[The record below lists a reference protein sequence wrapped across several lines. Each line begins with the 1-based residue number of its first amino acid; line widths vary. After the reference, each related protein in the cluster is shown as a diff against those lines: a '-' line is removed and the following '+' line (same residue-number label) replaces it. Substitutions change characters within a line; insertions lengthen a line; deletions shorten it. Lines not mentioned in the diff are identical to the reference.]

1 MNSNL
6 QEFLDSLITEEDIN
20 NAAVLLCKSIK
31 PEVNLLKVHL
41 NPINS
46 TPDFYTI
53 NFLNVYI
60 PSPNPNVWLKSILV
74 RDNYTFEISTK
85 GIYSDSEK
93 LMINE
98 ALEKIPQY
106 KWDLILKNQ
115 SSVLITYCSGTG
127 DSGSI

>member
-1 MNSNL
+1 MNNNL
-6 QEFLDSLITEEDIN
+6 QEFLDSLKTEQDIG
-20 NAAVLLCKSIK
+20 NAAVLLCKAIK

-46 TPDFYTI
+46 SPDFYTI

-93 LMINE
+93 LKINE
-98 ALEKIPQY
+98 ALEKIPEY

-127 DSGSI
+127 DSGSA

>member
-1 MNSNL
+1 MNNNL
-6 QEFLDSLITEEDIN
+6 QEFLDSLKTEEDIN
-20 NAAVLLCKSIK
+20 NAAVLLCKAIK

-46 TPDFYTI
+46 SPDFYTI

-98 ALEKIPQY
+98 ALEKIPEY

-127 DSGSI
+127 DSGSA